1 MSERIFSNTL
11 SLDFW
16 SCKGMMSSSPD
27 SDDDEEGVDELVDAN
42 GDDSE
47 EDDVDEQAVDEP
59 VELHDDDEFIDSDSE

>member
-11 SLDFW
+11 SFDFW

-27 SDDDEEGVDELVDAN
+27 SEDEEEGVDELVDPN

-47 EDDVDEQAVDEP
+47 EDDVDEPRDDEP
-59 VELHDDDEFIDSDSE
+59 VELDDEFIDSGSE

>member
-1 MSERIFSNTL
+1 
-11 SLDFW
+11 
-16 SCKGMMSSSPD
+16 MSSSPD

-47 EDDVDEQAVDEP
+47 EDVVDEQAVDEP